1 MASARCVAECL
12 AMLSEAKP
20 EREITEHTVAV
31 YAMALDDV
39 DDAALRRAA
48 ARALKICRFFPAPAE
63 LREYAG
69 ANVLP
74 VVDVD
79 AILEQLRGMCGYLP
93 TVGTIAP
100 RVDDVRQRLGDG
112 IARAYA
118 ACGGGTRLLLG
129 NDTTTAIALREFTQ
143 ELQEEVRAVG
153 PAALL
158 PPAPA
163 AALTAAPTT
172 RGLLRD

>member
-63 LREYAG
+63 LR
-69 ANVLP
+69 
-74 VVDVD
+74 DVD